1 MSFLGVLNL
10 RWTSLGPLSST
21 KFVSTVTSSAGA
33 WLANRLEFCEKKLW
47 QMLSEGNI
55 SYRGLDAK
63 VCPKEDSLGVQVVG
77 DVDDNGRSVHDGNYI
92 VNGDVNTTHSLKS
105 WCFKDS
111 RKVRIGTS
119 SPAGRLHGFLSIKS
133 RLVPTQREGILNKQL
148 RFPFRFKFQMNSI
161 HLNISSMIQHRREAL
176 PNATYRTSW
185 ENLQVPDT
193 PVRVLQPVPS
203 TVNAELVWPDE
214 EEETEEEEDEL
225 VTLELAG
232 FEVGLSW
239 GQPAEQCPH
248 SPVPVTWFPPA
259 STRVLHQNFPWRRCF
274 CVDFKI
280 FWIYKPPDQDLLY
293 NWIWGCHQIEKGRH
307 KVCLVRD
314 HLESWVRVDI
324 FRCDSIS

>member
-92 VNGDVNTTHSLKS
+92 VNGDVNTTHSLKR

-133 RLVPTQREGILNKQL
+133 RLVPTQREGILNNQL

-161 HLNISSMIQHRREAL
+161 HLHIWAMIQHRRWLCQMQHIGQVEKTCKFQTL
-176 PNATYRTSW
+176 PCGSCN
-185 ENLQVPDT
+185 Q
-193 PVRVLQPVPS
+193 
-203 TVNAELVWPDE
+203 
-214 EEETEEEEDEL
+214 
-225 VTLELAG
+225 
-232 FEVGLSW
+232 
-239 GQPAEQCPH
+239 
-248 SPVPVTWFPPA
+248 FPQ
-259 STRVLHQNFPWRRCF
+259 R
-274 CVDFKI
+274 
-280 FWIYKPPDQDLLY
+280 
-293 NWIWGCHQIEKGRH
+293 
-307 KVCLVRD
+307 
-314 HLESWVRVDI
+314 
-324 FRCDSIS
+324 